1 MSGVIPEIEALCG
14 LSEVNTLLMVELR
27 SLGQVHKL
35 QGWEIP
41 AAILVDPHPF
51 TEENHLLTCTLKKS
65 RPQLE
70 KKYKEQLESLYEPL
84 NESLL
89 TKQ

>member
-1 MSGVIPEIEALCG
+1 ME
-14 LSEVNTLLMVELR
+14 ELR

-35 QGWEIP
+35 QEWEIP
-41 AAILVDPHPF
+41 SAILVDSHPF